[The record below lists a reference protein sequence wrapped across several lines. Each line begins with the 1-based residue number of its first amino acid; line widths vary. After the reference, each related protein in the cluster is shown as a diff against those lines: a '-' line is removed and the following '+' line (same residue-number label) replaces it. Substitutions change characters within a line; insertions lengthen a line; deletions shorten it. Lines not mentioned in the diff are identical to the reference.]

1 MSDGFDDTRKRIASS
16 AKKQFS
22 NKQYEHSDSEV
33 KALST
38 PDFS

>member
-1 MSDGFDDTRKRIASS
+1 MSDGFDDTREAKQKHNFQINSMIIAI
-16 AKKQFS
+16 AKS
-22 NKQYEHSDSEV
+22 